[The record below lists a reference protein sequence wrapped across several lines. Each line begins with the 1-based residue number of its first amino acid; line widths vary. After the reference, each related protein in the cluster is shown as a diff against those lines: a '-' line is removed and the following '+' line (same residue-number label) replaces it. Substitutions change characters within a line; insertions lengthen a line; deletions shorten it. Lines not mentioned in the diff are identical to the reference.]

1 MRRGVKVALA
11 TLVVAAAAVTVA
23 LIVTRRSTTTA
34 SSTNKTVHLST
45 VAVVQQDL
53 VTYNQTTATLGFTS
67 SATISSPV
75 AGTVTSIVKAG
86 DTIQAG
92 SVVGTVDGT
101 PVVALVGDAP
111 SYRDLST
118 SSTAGDDVRQ
128 LETNLV
134 LLGFDP
140 TGAVHI
146 DETFDSATA
155 TAVKAWEASLG
166 LTEDGKVPKSRV
178 AYIPGKLL
186 VDTVT
191 ATVGGAAGVG
201 SPLLSGRLAEREFL
215 VPATIGHSG
224 VVDRYLA
231 PTTPAVTGSVLF
243 WDAGNPVVAI
253 EGAAAATPALLRDL
267 TVGSVGA
274 DVKVLEQML
283 QLGGFDKASPMTV
296 DDHFDEATA
305 AAVSVWRTSLG
316 IAVDPAAKVVVPAGS
331 YEVVPSGL
339 FAGAPLVPAGTQL
352 THDTVVLPLTTAA
365 RAVTTNAPVGDSTF
379 TLGATIDV
387 VYPDQTVAQG
397 TIVAVGTVA
406 SATSNTPGATPS
418 VPITIHVASI
428 PDSVASFVS
437 IPVTLRVVA
446 DSAPKALVVPVSA
459 LVALAEGGFAVE
471 VVTGTA
477 ANGTDTTQLEAV
489 KPGLY
494 ANGFVAVTGDQ
505 LKVGQKVVVPS

>member
-1 MRRGVKVALA
+1 MRRSVKVALA
-11 TLVVAAAAVTVA
+11 TLVVAAAAATVV
-23 LIVTRRSTTTA
+23 LVVTRRSTTTA
-34 SSTNKTVHLST
+34 SSTKKTVHLST

-201 SPLLSGRLAEREFL
+201 SPLLSGRLAERQFL
-215 VPATIGHSG
+215 VPATIGHTG

-231 PTTPAVTGSVLF
+231 PTTPAVTGS
-243 WDAGNPVVAI
+243 AVVAI

>member
-1 MRRGVKVALA
+1 MRRSVKVALA
-11 TLVVAAAAVTVA
+11 TLVVAAAAATVV
-23 LIVTRRSTTTA
+23 LVVTRRSTTTA
-34 SSTNKTVHLST
+34 SSTKKTVHLST

-118 SSTAGDDVRQ
+118 SSTAGDDLRQ

-140 TGAVHI
+140 N
-146 DETFDSATA
+146 
-155 TAVKAWEASLG
+155 
-166 LTEDGKVPKSRV
+166 GKVPKSRV
-178 AYIPGKLL
+178 AYIPGKLV

-201 SPLLSGRLAEREFL
+201 SPLLSGRLAERQFL
-215 VPATIGHSG
+215 VPATIGHTG